1 MKALLVAISLVKSM
15 KFAPAAAA
23 AATAAAVTAEF
34 VVPAPPPLDAADNAE
49 GVDKGE
55 IVKGGDSAEEETP
68 VSRRLSNF
76 PVDGSYFRGRP
87 RDKCL
92 RFKNSRSSTVQKLPK
107 SSS

>member
-1 MKALLVAISLVKSM
+1 MAISLVKSM

-34 VVPAPPPLDAADNAE
+34 VVPPPPPPLDAADNAE

>member
-1 MKALLVAISLVKSM
+1 MAISLVKSM

-34 VVPAPPPLDAADNAE
+34 VVPPLDAADNVE
-49 GVDKGE
+49 GVDGE
-55 IVKGGDSAEEETP
+55 IVKGGDSAEEEAP